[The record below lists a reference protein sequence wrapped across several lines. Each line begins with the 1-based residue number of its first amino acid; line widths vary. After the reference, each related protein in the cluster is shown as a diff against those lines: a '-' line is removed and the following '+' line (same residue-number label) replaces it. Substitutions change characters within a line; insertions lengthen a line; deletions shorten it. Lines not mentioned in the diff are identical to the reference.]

1 MTSTSTSGVVEHSI
15 DRYLDR
21 QRALGR
27 GYSTE
32 EHVLRSLIRSLA
44 STGAADLD
52 LAAFDQWC
60 SSHQGLTG
68 NVRRNRQRIVRNWC
82 LYRQRDEPA
91 CFVPDPNRFPRPHP
105 HQAPVIVSPEQ
116 IARMLVAADAVQ
128 PTADSSLRPWIL
140 RLATVLLYSAG
151 LRRGELLRLQLGDV
165 NSRDAVLRIRQSKF
179 HKSRWVPLS
188 RDAGDELRR
197 YLQQRQRRW
206 GLPAPGDALLCH
218 GTRRCSGYTGTGL
231 SRGLHELMNAVDIQG
246 WDGRRPRI
254 HDLRHYSES
263 RNMPSSVSKAVSL
276 DGIAGFPRSLN
287 SAYSMG
293 SQIAEEG
300 HQLVIGSEA
309 SDSTLERLHLVKGS
323 PFDVEIC
330 IEIDLCCRD

>member
-1 MTSTSTSGVVEHSI
+1 MTSTSMSYAVEQSI

-27 GYSTE
+27 GYSAE
-32 EHVLRSLIRSLA
+32 EHVLRSLSRSLA
-44 STGAADLD
+44 STGSADLD

-60 SSHQGLTG
+60 ASHQGLTG

-105 HQAPVIVSPEQ
+105 HQAPIIVAPEQ
-116 IARMLVAADAVQ
+116 IARMLVAADAVK

-140 RLATVLLYSAG
+140 RLATVLLYSSG

-231 SRGLHELMNAVDIQG
+231 SRGLHELMDAVDVHG

-254 HDLRHYSES
+254 HDLRHSFAIECLLRWYREGADVQAQLPKLA
-263 RNMPSSVSKAVSL
+263 MYMGHVS
-276 DGIAGFPRSLN
+276 IAST
-287 SAYSMG
+287 AYYLRWIPELAQAASDRF
-293 SQIAEEG
+293 
-300 HQLVIGSEA
+300 EA
-309 SDSTLERLHLVKGS
+309 SYGDLV
-323 PFDVEIC
+323 PMVEA
-330 IEIDLCCRD
+330 